1 MCQKGNSG
9 PYTGVY
15 ISLNS
20 TLNFGWNLRV
30 KCPETW
36 EVFSS
41 FVTSVTS
48 MTFPEEMKMSFS
60 FGKRYPHFL
69 HEHCC

>member
-36 EVFSS
+36 EVFL
-41 FVTSVTS
+41 FICNQCNQHDI
-48 MTFPEEMKMSFS
+48 PRGDENE
-60 FGKRYPHFL
+60 L
-69 HEHCC
+69 LIW